1 MKQLWFLF
9 LFLSSV
15 AFSQT
20 KIYRGEYTQAN
31 KLIYSITN
39 QSVEKMNASL
49 WGKQI
54 LFFNGRKVYDDSFRS
69 NCVYTLEGNKIY
81 RGDGTSVFDLL
92 YEYEN
97 GKFYQLTSGSL
108 RKCLFTFTNNQI
120 FIGDSQSTFD
130 CVFSVELDAEIN
142 NSLLLVFLCLAPY

>member
-1 MKQLWFLF
+1 MKQLWFIF

-20 KIYRGEYTQAN
+20 KIYRGEYTQSN

-69 NCVYTLEGNKIY
+69 NCFYTLEGNKIY

-108 RKCLFTFTNNQI
+108 RKCLFTFSNNQI

-130 CVFSVELDAEIN
+130 CVFSVELDAEIS